1 MLEKIKNV
9 EKLANSSEAIRCL
22 EKQFIEVACKKLNID
37 YDLIVLYPDLRR
49 KLLNRIFKE
58 AQKYDVDSED
68 LDMGQIYTKS
78 APRLKTSKWDEGE
91 QYH

>member
-1 MLEKIKNV
+1 MTYLKTIK
-9 EKLANSSEAIRCL
+9 KAYKAGLL
-22 EKQFIEVACKKLNID
+22 KKEDNEFLDSLKGQDMRNLPKNQKERLD
-37 YDLIVLYPDLRR
+37 
-49 KLLNRIFKE
+49 RIFKE

-78 APRLKTSKWDEGE
+78 APRLKTSKWNEGE